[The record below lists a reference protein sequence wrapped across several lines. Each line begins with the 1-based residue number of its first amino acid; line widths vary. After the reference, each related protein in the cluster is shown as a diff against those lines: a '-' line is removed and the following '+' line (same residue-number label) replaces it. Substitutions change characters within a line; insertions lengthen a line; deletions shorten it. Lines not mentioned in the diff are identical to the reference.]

1 MPNFG
6 KWILLMEAMTL
17 KKKEPTILKL
27 DYSLAFVFIGLL
39 MIAFVLLTDINI
51 TAWKLSSYK

>member
-17 KKKEPTILKL
+17 KKNELTILKL

-39 MIAFVLLTDINI
+39 MVAFVLITDINI

>member
-6 KWILLMEAMTL
+6 KWILLIEAMTL
-17 KKKEPTILKL
+17 KKNELTILKL

-39 MIAFVLLTDINI
+39 MVAFVLITDINI